1 VRYHSV
7 TTMIPR
13 CWYAAT
19 TVRAWPSAARLTA
32 RLSPLDRRATKI
44 TTTGR
49 LEQAV
54 LLESCA
60 ARGGGGRRLILRK
73 THVSRRPPARTTSR
87 TCATLRASLAAFVWP
102 LCGDL
107 NLGVQFLRL
116 SYGCPTVVLRLP
128 YSCPTVVLRLSYGC
142 STVVHMHRL
151 SGMILVNDMLKRA
164 LERARDGPPAQID
177 LMCRPPAR
185 WCPLSPSLKPP
196 LSCLTNQCSTVHGR
210 SSMPRSAK
218 PPKPPV
224 LA

>member
-1 VRYHSV
+1 MLV
-7 TTMIPR
+7 
-13 CWYAAT
+13 YAAT

-32 RLSPLDRRATKI
+32 RLSPLDRRAAKT

-116 SYGCPTVVLRLP
+116 SYGCP
-128 YSCPTVVLRLSYGC
+128 
-142 STVVHMHRL
+142 TVVHMHRL